1 MKIVMSGLYNQLNN
15 INTIKT
21 GPAYMNGYGDSKPT
35 WSNPAPSSMIHY
47 KSTYSVP
54 PQMNTPHNQRIW
66 NGTESTR
73 SKITKL
79 PYPWREFNYGD

>member
-1 MKIVMSGLYNQLNN
+1 MNGLYNQLNN

-21 GPAYMNGYGDSKPT
+21 GPAYMNGYGDAMPVWT
-35 WSNPAPSSMIHY
+35 NPPASEMIDY
-47 KSTYSVP
+47 GSLKSTYSVP

-66 NGTESTR
+66 NGTR
-73 SKITKL
+73 SSRDRINQL